1 MTASPLTELPSP
13 ISAQMTKKK
22 SGTRKST
29 AQRASEREF
38 TKDDKA
44 DALLNAIEKIVE
56 NNNLLREKCRS
67 ERERER
73 DTIVGITYLTY
84 KSLMCAAA
92 LCLHMFL
99 LASSLLGSC
108 VYTSP

>member
-1 MTASPLTELPSP
+1 MIASPLTEHPPP

-56 NNNLLREKCRS
+56 NNNLLREKCRLEERERGR

-73 DTIVGITYLTY
+73 GY
-84 KSLMCAAA
+84 
-92 LCLHMFL
+92 
-99 LASSLLGSC
+99 SSWA
-108 VYTSP
+108 